1 LPELQEYKVLLNGVI
16 LVSKDDLV
24 EKEIAKTRA
33 KSAIK
38 IQHWKEQRHF

>member
-1 LPELQEYKVLLNGVI
+1 VI

-38 IQHWKEQRHF
+38 IQHWKEQRHFRKIKKEIQVSEL